1 MDSIVIGG
9 DLSVARM
16 GFGAMRLCGPGIMGY
31 PVDRDAALNV
41 LRRALELGVTLVDT
55 ADAYG
60 PGVNEDQIAQAL
72 HPYAH
77 DLVIATKGGNVR
89 PDGRWVPDGRPTH
102 LRAAC
107 EASLRR
113 LKLERIDLY
122 QRHAPDSKVPFDE
135 SIGALK
141 DLRDEGKIRH
151 LGLSNVSVAHARAR
165 AIVPIASVQNRYNS
179 GSRESDSL
187 VDVCTRDGLAL
198 LPYFPIDAGDLA
210 RASGTLRDVAER
222 RGATTAQIALAWLL
236 QRSPAV
242 LPIPGTSSLTH
253 LAENVAAAVIHLD
266 EDDLQALAAERKR
279 PRSNAAIFNV
289 VGSAGLEPA
298 TPCVSCKC
306 STPELTALATWGTGG
321 AYTP

>member
-107 EASLRR
+107 KASLRR

-122 QRHAPDSKVPFDE
+122 QWHAPDSKVPFDE

-151 LGLSNVSVAHARAR
+151 LGLSNVSVAQLARAR

-187 VDVCTRDGLAL
+187 VDVCTRDGLAF
-198 LPYFPIDAGDLA
+198 LPYFRSMRAILPVRAA
-210 RASGTLRDVAER
+210 RSATSPSVAVRRRRRSRLRGYCSAR
-222 RGATTAQIALAWLL
+222 PPYS
-236 QRSPAV
+236 RSPGPRRSRILRRTSRPQSSISTRTISRHSPRNENGRVRTRPFSTWWAV
-242 LPIPGTSSLTH
+242 QVSNLRPLACHASALPLS
-253 LAENVAAAVIHLD
+253 
-266 EDDLQALAAERKR
+266 
-279 PRSNAAIFNV
+279 
-289 VGSAGLEPA
+289 
-298 TPCVSCKC
+298 
-306 STPELTALATWGTGG
+306 
-321 AYTP
+321 